1 MGTLV
6 KSALSALSSCPAE
19 LCPKDVSLNQFIRT
33 YSGKFKLNFIDAL
46 SGSQSFANLNFTNFY
61 LSDRVLLDNV
71 TSFTETTIKPKEFAS
86 TLNFA
91 ESANQYLVFRPA
103 LSASFRENNDMYNQR
118 FYGGTSFTTQLSDSN
133 NFEITLLNDFACRVS
148 IMSDDTRYYLV
159 ASNDEENNTRQC
171 LFVSQNKLFLSAFN
185 LEYNFT
191 KYLTNSY
198 INLYTTKRL
207 NPGTV
212 DQVDHKYAII
222 SDGGKLVAKR
232 LETTQKLDYA
242 FATSTAIKL
251 DQDVNLTVPSP
262 YDTSYITYDKKGN
275 IDDDKSD
282 FHLPSNYLLYSSS
295 NKPCQDFNIINLKN
309 IVNSQDGFTSSNN
322 LLSTSSSTIYS
333 EDLRNYTSIFCDIDS
348 EKNEV
353 LALNYVYS
361 NYDILIKP
369 GTTFFTTPSSM
380 VPFSKLNINDTKFTD
395 CGAFAFTR
403 PDLSDRVFMLDDDSV
418 KDENVTYLCTW
429 LSGAIGR
436 RGIWVDRYYYPD
448 LISKE
453 DALAGSRSPLPT
465 YDQQVENLI
474 MTNSGLKTSVTKKLF
489 MDKKSDLTF
498 EPQKRYK
505 YERIKK
511 LDFTAKSPTNFC
523 DASSINKKV
532 TNYFNTIN
540 TNGGFGLGFTIQND
554 AGNFIVS
561 SRSNMIDGGFDFTVN
576 GNKINFVFKLFD
588 NSTTGSITNAE
599 GEIITDVP
607 ISERLDKNTFE
618 FDFEV
623 DLFEK
628 NNIFL
633 SFNSLLGICRLY
645 LNSVE
650 IFSFEVNAFQM
661 FTKKI
666 LFGDIV
672 VQSFIPPGTRGP
684 TQAEIDAFDEDV
696 EEAQRLSPGMIIDP
710 WWAFGDMNTPE
721 QRGEPIEILLNE
733 ATNQK
738 FISNLYLATEPLKQ
752 DEELAAIF
760 STNME
765 EIQDLYISLPCG
777 MRNMTD
783 TIDTVNSINT
793 NLKNKSNVVDIN
805 VKNLNIQDKNITDE
819 VKNMLLNNITQSM
832 PETTDINDV
841 NFIDYKK

>member
-6 KSALSALSSCPAE
+6 KSALSALSSCTAE

-33 YSGKFKLNFIDAL
+33 YNGEFKLNFIDAL

-61 LSDRVLLDNV
+61 LSDRVLLDSF
-71 TSFTETTIKPKEFAS
+71 TTFTETTIKPEEFAS

-91 ESANQYLVFRPA
+91 ESANEYLVFRPA
-103 LSASFRENNDMYNQR
+103 LSASFKENNDMFNQR

-133 NFEITLLNDFACRVS
+133 NFEITLLSDFTCRVS

-159 ASNDEENNTRQC
+159 ASDDESGTTREC

-198 INLYTTKRL
+198 LNLYTTKRL
-207 NPGTV
+207 NPDTA
-212 DQVDHKYAII
+212 DQVDYKYAIV

-232 LETTQKLDYA
+232 LEATQKLDYA
-242 FATSTAIKL
+242 FSTSTAIKL

-309 IVNSQDGFTSSNN
+309 IVNSQDSFTSSNN

-333 EDLRNYTSIFCDIDS
+333 QDLRNYTSIFCDIDS

-353 LALNYVYS
+353 LALNYVYN

-395 CGAFAFTR
+395 CGAFSFTR

-465 YDQQVENLI
+465 YDQQVEDLI

-505 YERIKK
+505 YERVKK

-672 VQSFIPPGTRGP
+672 VQELSHRPAVVREDGGYWHGPVDEDGNPTGIGIWRVDQAGVPGV
-684 TQAEIDAFDEDV
+684 DAFAPPV
-696 EEAQRLSPGMIIDP
+696 ES
-710 WWAFGDMNTPE
+710 
-721 QRGEPIEILLNE
+721 IEILLNE

-752 DEELAAIF
+752 DEELAVIF

-819 VKNMLLNNITQSM
+819 VKNMLLNNIKQSM

>member
-71 TSFTETTIKPKEFAS
+71 TSFTETTIKPEEFAS

-91 ESANQYLVFRPA
+91 ESANEYLVFRPA
-103 LSASFRENNDMYNQR
+103 LSASFKANNDMFNKR
-118 FYGGTSFTTQLSDSN
+118 FYGGSTFTTELSDSN
-133 NFEITLLNDFACRVS
+133 NFEITLIDDFTCRVS
-148 IMSDDTRYYLV
+148 VMSNNTRYYLV
-159 ASNDEENNTRQC
+159 ASEDEDTVKNNLVFRQC

-198 INLYTTKRL
+198 INLYTTKTL
-207 NPGTV
+207 NAGTA
-212 DQVDHKYAII
+212 DEVDHKYAIV
-222 SDGGKLVAKR
+222 SNGGKLIASR

-505 YERIKK
+505 YERVKK

-561 SRSNMIDGGFDFTVN
+561 SRSNMIDGGFDFTVR

-588 NSTTGSITNAE
+588 NSTTGSVTNAE
-599 GEIITDVP
+599 GEIIADVP
-607 ISERLDKNTFE
+607 IYKRLAKNTFE
-618 FDFEV
+618 FDFEI

-672 VQSFIPPGTRGP
+672 VQSFIPAGTIGEN
-684 TQAEIDAFDEDV
+684 AENDGA
-696 EEAQRLSPGMIIDP
+696 AAPLTRRLSYDTAVPGEP
-710 WWAFGDMNTPE
+710 VNVPE
-721 QRGEPIEILLNE
+721 QRSEPIEILLNE